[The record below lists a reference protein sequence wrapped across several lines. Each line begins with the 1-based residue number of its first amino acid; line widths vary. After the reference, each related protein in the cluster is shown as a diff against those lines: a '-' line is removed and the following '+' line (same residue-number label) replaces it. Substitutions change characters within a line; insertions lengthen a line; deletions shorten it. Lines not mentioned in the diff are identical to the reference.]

1 MSPQSSLLWESWA
14 SECGES
20 ETSRVVWTDLI
31 NRWGEPHR
39 GYHNLQHLLHVLIV
53 IDELAHEGEDL
64 HATRLAAWFH
74 DAVYDPQASDNEAR
88 SAELAGTSLAS
99 LTLDSALIDEVRALI
114 MMTETHET
122 AAESGRASL
131 LMHDADLAILGVPA
145 AQYLRYI
152 NGVRAEYAH
161 IPDED
166 FKTARSLILQ
176 GFLDR
181 DQIYLLPEARAAYEN
196 NARTNI
202 AAELQVYHRDDPEDG
217 PSLFGIP
224 LS

>member
-1 MSPQSSLLWESWA
+1 MSPESTLLWESWA
-14 SECGES
+14 SECGQSES
-20 ETSRVVWTDLI
+20 SKAVWTDLI
-31 NRWGEPHR
+31 SRWGELHR

-64 HATRLAAWFH
+64 HPTRLAAWFH
-74 DAVYDPQASDNEAR
+74 DAVYDPKTSDNEAR
-88 SAELAGTSLAS
+88 SAELAGTALAS
-99 LTLDSALIDEVRALI
+99 LNLGRALIDEVRALI

-122 AAESGRASL
+122 DTEASRASL

-145 AQYLRYI
+145 AQYLRYV
-152 NGVRAEYAH
+152 NGVRTEYAH
-161 IPDED
+161 VPDDD

-181 DQIYLLPEARAAYEN
+181 EQIYLLPEARTAYED

-202 AAELQVYHRDDPEDG
+202 AAELQIYHRDDPDDG

>member
-1 MSPQSSLLWESWA
+1 MSAESPLLWESWA
-14 SECGES
+14 TECGES
-20 ETSRVVWTDLI
+20 ETSRLVWTDLI

-64 HATRLAAWFH
+64 RATRLAAWFH
-74 DAVYDPQASDNEAR
+74 DAVYDPKASDNEAR
-88 SAELAGTSLAS
+88 SAELAGASLAS
-99 LTLDSALIDEVRALI
+99 LRLDAALIDEVHALI
-114 MMTETHET
+114 IMTETHET
-122 AAESGRASL
+122 TTVTSRASL

-145 AQYLRYI
+145 AQYLRYV

-161 IPDED
+161 VPDDD

-181 DQIYLLPEARAAYEN
+181 EQIYLLPEARAAYED

-202 AAELQVYHRDDPEDG
+202 AAELQVYHRDDPDEG

>member
-1 MSPQSSLLWESWA
+1 MNPESPLLWESWA
-14 SECGES
+14 HECGES
-20 ETSRVVWTDLI
+20 ETSRAVWTDLI

-53 IDELAHEGEDL
+53 IDKLARDGEDL
-64 HATRLAAWFH
+64 RATRLAAWFH
-74 DAVYDPQASDNEAR
+74 DAVYDPKASDNEAR
-88 SAELAGTSLAS
+88 SAELAGTALAS
-99 LTLDSALIDEVRALI
+99 MAIDPALIDEVRALI

-122 AAESGRASL
+122 GTDASRAGL

-145 AQYLRYI
+145 AQYLRYV

-161 IPDED
+161 IPDDD
-166 FKTARSLILQ
+166 FKTARSAILR
-176 GFLDR
+176 GFLDQE
-181 DQIYLLPEARAAYEN
+181 QIYLLPQARSAYED

-202 AAELQVYHRDDPEDG
+202 AAELRIYERDDPDEG

>member
-1 MSPQSSLLWESWA
+1 MSKESTLLWDSWVT
-14 SECGES
+14 ECGGS

-64 HATRLAAWFH
+64 HAARLAAWFH
-74 DAVYDPQASDNEAR
+74 DAVYDPTATDNEAR
-88 SAELAGTSLAS
+88 SAELAGTALAS
-99 LTLDSALIDEVRALI
+99 LHTDPALVDEVRALI
-114 MMTETHET
+114 VMTETHET
-122 AAESGRASL
+122 GAEASRASL

-145 AQYLRYI
+145 AQYLRYV
-152 NGVRAEYAH
+152 NGVRTEYAH
-161 IPDED
+161 IPDDE
-166 FKTARSLILQ
+166 FKAARSHILQ
-176 GFLDR
+176 GFLERDR
-181 DQIYLLPEARAAYEN
+181 LYLLPEARAAYED

-202 AAELQVYHRDDPEDG
+202 AAELQVYHRDDPEAG